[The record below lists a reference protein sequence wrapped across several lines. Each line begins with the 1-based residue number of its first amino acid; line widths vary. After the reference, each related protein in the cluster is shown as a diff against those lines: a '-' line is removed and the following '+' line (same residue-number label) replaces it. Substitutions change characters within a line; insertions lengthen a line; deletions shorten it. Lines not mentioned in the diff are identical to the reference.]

1 MNLSRRNF
9 ISSSAKT
16 AVAVTILRSSVF
28 AQSAAVQPVFA
39 RLDEFIARHMRET
52 GAPGMTLALANR
64 DGLIRVST
72 YGYADT
78 KAGLKV
84 APETMFEIGSISKS
98 FVGLLLLQLRDEG
111 KLDLNKP
118 IAEYLPWL
126 KINSK
131 FQAITTHHILSH
143 TGGLPGAP
151 LLLDALLGELWTA
164 WEPGK
169 RFLYSNTGYNIL
181 GFLIEA
187 IDKRP
192 FAESMRTRMLVPLGM
207 TASSPII
214 TNDLRRMMAIG
225 YEPLSEGK
233 PFPVNGPLA
242 EAQWLEVDIA
252 AGSVASTPAD
262 MAKYMRMWLN
272 RGALPKGRLL
282 SEEGFALFTKAAIE
296 SPYRGEPASYGYG
309 IWVSDIG
316 GHTRLRHTGGMVAC
330 SSSIDVD
337 ITGNIGAFASV
348 NANLRGYRPV
358 AVTKYAVELF

>member
-1 MNLSRRNF
+1 MNPSRRKF
-9 ISSSAKT
+9 LSTSTKSALAISVLKSVTPLSA
-16 AVAVTILRSSVF
+16 L

-39 RLDEFIARHMRET
+39 RLDDFIVRHMRET

-118 IAEYLPWL
+118 IVEYLPWL

-131 FQAITTHHILSH
+131 FAPVTTHHILSH
-143 TGGLPGAP
+143 TAGLPGQP
-151 LLLDALLGELWTA
+151 LLLDALLGDLWTA
-164 WEPGK
+164 YEPGK

-192 FAESMRTRMLVPLGM
+192 FAEAMRARMLTPLGM

-214 TNDLRRMMAIG
+214 TNNLRKVMAIG
-225 YEPLSEGK
+225 YEPLAESK
-233 PFPVNGPLA
+233 PFPTNGPLA
-242 EAQWLEVDIA
+242 EAQWVEVDIA
-252 AGSVASTPAD
+252 A
-262 MAKYMRMWLN
+262 
-272 RGALPKGRLL
+272 
-282 SEEGFALFTKAAIE
+282 
-296 SPYRGEPASYGYG
+296 
-309 IWVSDIG
+309 
-316 GHTRLRHTGGMVAC
+316 
-330 SSSIDVD
+330 
-337 ITGNIGAFASV
+337 
-348 NANLRGYRPV
+348 
-358 AVTKYAVELF
+358 